1 MPENDP
7 RPDLPGS
14 AGPPIDGP
22 RWMWVK
28 LAAWGGAVALLLCA
42 AAVVTMG
49 VSSLLNRERG
59 ETSPPEPV
67 VVETV
72 DVPASVPA
80 PVAVEPSRTEQEAVR
95 APVDP
100 FYAPATP
107 EQIAPFYIPPE
118 RASGRSP
125 EPAAKDALPSSPV
138 PPTADATPKRPRLMQ
153 H

>member
-28 LAAWGGAVALLLCA
+28 LAAWGGAVGLLLCA

-72 DVPASVPA
+72 EAPVSVPA
-80 PVAVEPSRTEQEAVR
+80 PVAVEPSSTEQEAVR

-138 PPTADATPKRPRLMQ
+138 PPTADAAPKRPRLMQ